1 MKKINHILLM
11 LSLLSSML
19 IANEDGSGAYV
30 GIGLGSTAYVDS
42 GFAKEQ
48 SNRNVKEE
56 IAISSLGAKLY
67 GGYQFNKIIGVEA
80 AYIHY
85 GNFSINDDYTYSA
98 QGISLSANVGYTFL
112 TGQLRPYVLLGLGYI
127 FSDFPHENIPVDD
140 KSPTLH
146 IGLGLD
152 YEPMSLGGVGFRVA
166 YESNS
171 FSYIVD
177 EDTAEEEKYPQGFG
191 VLYLGAYY
199 KF

>member
-1 MKKINHILLM
+1 MNKINHILFILT
-11 LSLLSSML
+11 LFSNML
-19 IANEDGSGAYV
+19 IASENGSGAYV
-30 GIGLGSTAYVDS
+30 GFGLGSTAYVDS

-48 SNRNVKEE
+48 SDRNVEEE
-56 IAISSLGAKLY
+56 IAVSSFGAKLY
-67 GGYQFNKIIGVEA
+67 GGYQFSKIIGIEA

-85 GNFSINDDYTYSA
+85 GEFSLNDEYTYSA
-98 QGISLSANVGYTFL
+98 QGLSLSANVGYTFL
-112 TGQLRPYVLLGLGYI
+112 TGQLRPYALLGLGYI
-127 FSDFPHENIPVDD
+127 LSDFSHENTPVDD
-140 KSPTLH
+140 KNPTLH

-177 EDTAEEEKYPQGFG
+177 EDTPEEKKYPQGFG

>member
-1 MKKINHILLM
+1 MKKINHVLLI
-11 LSLLSSML
+11 LSLLSSTLM
-19 IANEDGSGAYV
+19 ASEDGSGAYV

-48 SNRNVKEE
+48 TNKNVKEE
-56 IAISSLGAKLY
+56 IAVSSFGAKLY
-67 GGYQFNKIIGVEA
+67 GGYQFNEIIGIEA

-85 GNFSINDDYTYSA
+85 GEFSVNDEYTYSA
-98 QGISLSANVGYTFL
+98 QGLSVSANIGYTFL

-127 FSDFPHENIPVDD
+127 LSDFTHENTPVDD
-140 KSPTLH
+140 KNPTLH

-171 FSYIVD
+171 FSYIVH
-177 EDTAEEEKYPQGFG
+177 EDTQEEKRYPQGFG